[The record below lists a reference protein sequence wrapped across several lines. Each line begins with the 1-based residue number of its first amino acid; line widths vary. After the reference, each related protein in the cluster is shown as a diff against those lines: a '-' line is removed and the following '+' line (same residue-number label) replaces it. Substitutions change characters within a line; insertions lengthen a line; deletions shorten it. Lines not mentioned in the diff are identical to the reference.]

1 MKNLVAASALGSALV
16 ALVLPSI
23 GGPMHYQV
31 TKPFSLFGMTTL
43 LPGGAAGGW
52 AHSVALG
59 NVPMDYV
66 ITDVVISAEVG
77 LTAPGQWFVVANG
90 ARVACLQSENG
101 LQQYLHLETG
111 IPLPVGSAVSVTSAD
126 TSSSRPVAVTVCG
139 YVQ

>member
-31 TKPFSLFGMTTL
+31 TKPFSMFGMTTSQIL
-43 LPGGAAGGW
+43 GSGSW
-52 AHSVALG
+52 SHSVALG

-66 ITDVVISAEVG
+66 ITDVVINPGYYQSAQ
-77 LTAPGQWFVVANG
+77 GQWFVVANG
-90 ARVACLQSENG
+90 VRVACLQSDGGTN
-101 LQQYLHLETG
+101 QHLHLETG
-111 IPLPVGSAVSVTSAD
+111 IPLPVGSAVSVACPQSGSDVPA
-126 TSSSRPVAVTVCG
+126 AVTVCG